1 MSRRVPRL
9 SPSLPALLRGLLLS
23 LPLLSA
29 APLVLTPGAAH
40 ADARPALAAF
50 RAGEYAKALRLAR
63 PLAAKDD
70 PQAMYLLGVMYEQGK
85 GVARDDPTAVKWYAA
100 ASRKGNYASAQYNLA
115 RMYLDGRGVNKNL
128 PKAREWLNAAAAQ
141 GHPESKTL
149 LAELDGGASVARAP
163 ARPETPAPAK
173 PEAPARTPAVA
184 AAPAAAPA
192 PISSAARA
200 PDGPAAPPEPA
211 NNAAEPIARP
221 PEAVDRRDFPTRT
234 NELSRPAEPAKAPEA
249 AAAKAPQPDK
259 PVQVGK
265 AELPAPR
272 AAEPAAAPKPA
283 PAVSAPTAPPPP
295 AASAAPAASPPPAT
309 VAPSVAAAPAPAA
322 RPAARAD
329 ADTPVLAAY
338 RSGDY
343 ARALKLAVPL
353 AQREDGPGMYV
364 LGKLY
369 ETGQG
374 ARRDDYT
381 AVKWL
386 AAASRKANYAPA
398 QYALARMYVDG
409 RGVNKNL
416 PKAKEWLTTAA
427 AQGHAESQQLLAQ
440 LGGKPVAVAAA
451 PAVAPAAP
459 VAAAAPAPAA
469 PAAAA
474 KAPEAVAPARPA
486 ETKGVESKP
495 AEVKAPEVKAP
506 EVKAAEVR
514 AADAKAP
521 EPRPAEAKPEPAR
534 IAEARPAVKAPEAK
548 APEAKVAETRGA
560 EVRAPDGSFPESRVG
575 ESRPQAAPGMRLG
588 DAPQTAMLA
597 RPAPSATT
605 AGAGARKEPIF
616 AMFSP
621 AATQAS
627 ITTLNTVARR
637 SESQSI
643 EQARAQLAVPM
654 MDVAMRYWEAEAAG
668 DRKGMGDARGAI
680 TANGPMAIGLAK
692 QWRNSKAGN
701 ERAAGALLATL
712 TQSGSE
718 TVAEACSGY
727 RMAAEAPGA
736 EHAPALFHAAL
747 CEAQRDPKQSL
758 SWLHASADAGHA
770 AALETLGR
778 ACIESSDKNWGC
790 AMHYFE
796 LAAQRGRGSSMTL
809 YGWVLSNQ
817 PSASEK
823 DFTEALNWYRKGAS
837 AGDLFAQNNLGEMFE
852 RGRGTRRDD
861 KQARQWYG
869 RAAEAGFGPGQF
881 NYARLLLAGVG
892 GPKDKDGA
900 VQWLQKAERNGV
912 SQAKAALAQIT
923 ASQ

>member
-1 MSRRVPRL
+1 
-9 SPSLPALLRGLLLS
+9 LPALLRGLLLS
-23 LPLLSA
+23 LPLISA
-29 APLVLTPGAAH
+29 APLGLAPGAAH
-40 ADARPALAAF
+40 ADAKPALAAF
-50 RAGEYAKALRLAR
+50 RAGDYAKALRLAR
-63 PLAAKDD
+63 PLAVKEDA
-70 PQAMYLLGVMYEQGK
+70 QAMYLLGVMYEQGK

-128 PKAREWLNAAAAQ
+128 PKAKEWLNAAAAQ
-141 GHPESKTL
+141 GHPDSKAL
-149 LAELDGGASVARAP
+149 LAELDGGAIVARAP
-163 ARPETPAPAK
+163 AK
-173 PEAPARTPAVA
+173 PEPPARAAAAPVHA
-184 AAPAAAPA
+184 AAPAAPSIPA
-192 PISSAARA
+192 GPAARA
-200 PDGPAAPPEPA
+200 PDAPAAIPEPV
-211 NNAAEPIARP
+211 NSAAEPIARP
-221 PEAVDRRDFPTRT
+221 PEAVDRRDFPART
-234 NELSRPAEPAKAPEA
+234 NELARLTEPGKAPETA
-249 AAAKAPQPDK
+249 GSAAKPPEPEK
-259 PVQVGK
+259 PVQVAK
-265 AELPAPR
+265 ADLPAPR
-272 AAEPAAAPKPA
+272 AAEAAAVPPATAAPAKPA
-283 PAVSAPTAPPPP
+283 PAV
-295 AASAAPAASPPPAT
+295 
-309 VAPSVAAAPAPAA
+309 AAPAPAPTPA
-322 RPAARAD
+322 PVPPAPAAAASSPAVAPAPVAKPAAKPE
-329 ADTPVLAAY
+329 ADTAVLAAY

-374 ARRDDYT
+374 AKRDDYT

-416 PKAKEWLTTAA
+416 AKAKEWLTTAA
-427 AQGHAESQQLLAQ
+427 SQGHAESQQLLTQ

-451 PAVAPAAP
+451 PAAASSGTPAP
-459 VAAAAPAPAA
+459 VASATPA

-474 KAPEAVAPARPA
+474 TAPAAKTPEPPA
-486 ETKGVESKP
+486 PVKPVEPRVADGKP
-495 AEVKAPEVKAP
+495 AEAKPLETRAPES
-506 EVKAAEVR
+506 KAAEAR
-514 AADAKAP
+514 PEPAKAAEAKPAEKAP
-521 EPRPAEAKPEPAR
+521 EPRVADG
-534 IAEARPAVKAPEAK
+534 RPADSRV
-548 APEAKVAETRGA
+548 
-560 EVRAPDGSFPESRVG
+560 PESRAG
-575 ESRPQAAPGMRLG
+575 ESRALSLAAAVPTPGLRAG
-588 DAPQTAMLA
+588 DAPQTAMLGRPPLPGASAAGPASGGSAGSA
-597 RPAPSATT
+597 RREPS
-605 AGAGARKEPIF
+605 F
-616 AMFSP
+616 AMYSP
-621 AATQAS
+621 SATQAS

-643 EQARAQLAVPM
+643 EQARAQLAAPM

-680 TANGPMAIGLAK
+680 TANGPMAIGLAR
-692 QWRNSKAGN
+692 QWRTSKAGN
-701 ERAAGALLATL
+701 ERAAGALLSTL
-712 TQSGSE
+712 TQSGAE
-718 TVAEACSGY
+718 TAGEACGGY
-727 RMAAEAPGA
+727 RAAAEAPGP

-778 ACIESSDKNWGC
+778 ACIEGNEKNWGC

-796 LAAQRGRGSSMTL
+796 LAAQRGRGSAMTL

-817 PSASEK
+817 PSAGEK
-823 DFTEALNWYRKGAS
+823 DFAEALNWYRKGAN

-881 NYARLLLAGVG
+881 NYARLLLSGVG
-892 GPKDKDGA
+892 GPRDKDGA

-912 SQAKAALAQIT
+912 AQAKAALAQIT

>member
-1 MSRRVPRL
+1 MSRRAPRL
-9 SPSLPALLRGLLLS
+9 SPPLPALLRGLLFS

-29 APLVLTPGAAH
+29 APLALAPACAF
-40 ADARPALAAF
+40 ADAKPALTAF
-50 RAGEYAKALRLAR
+50 RAGDYAKALRLAR
-63 PLAAKDD
+63 PLAGKED

-100 ASRKGNYASAQYNLA
+100 AARKGNYASAQYNLA
-115 RMYLDGRGVNKNL
+115 RMYLDGRGVNRN
-128 PKAREWLNAAAAQ
+128 PARAKEWLNAAAAQ

-149 LAELDGGASVARAP
+149 LAELDGGAPVAR
-163 ARPETPAPAK
+163 APAK
-173 PEAPARTPAVA
+173 PEAPAPARAPAAASSPASASV
-184 AAPAAAPA
+184 AAPAAA
-192 PISSAARA
+192 ARA
-200 PDGPAAPPEPA
+200 PEAPGAPPEPV
-211 NNAAEPIARP
+211 NSAAEPIARP

-234 NELSRPAEPAKAPEA
+234 SELTQPAEPAKS
-249 AAAKAPQPDK
+249 
-259 PVQVGK
+259 VQV
-265 AELPAPR
+265 ARTELPAPR
-272 AAEPAAAPKPA
+272 AAEPVAAPPAAATPAPAAATPGSPVAVGPAPAPA
-283 PAVSAPTAPPPP
+283 PAVSPPAPPAV
-295 AASAAPAASPPPAT
+295 AAVPAT
-309 VAPSVAAAPAPAA
+309 PA
-322 RPAARAD
+322 RPAARAE
-329 ADTPVLAAY
+329 ARPEAEAPVLAAY

-353 AQREDGPGMYV
+353 SQREDGPGMYV

-374 ARRDDYT
+374 AKRDEYT

-416 PKAKEWLTTAA
+416 AKAKEWLSTAA

-451 PAVAPAAP
+451 PSASAP
-459 VAAAAPAPAA
+459 PAA
-469 PAAAA
+469 PAAASA
-474 KAPEAVAPARPA
+474 VSTPAAVPAAAPVPA
-486 ETKGVESKP
+486 
-495 AEVKAPEVKAP
+495 
-506 EVKAAEVR
+506 
-514 AADAKAP
+514 AKAP
-521 EPRPAEAKPEPAR
+521 EPVASPAPARTSEPKVAESRASEAKAAEPRPADSKAVEPKPVEPRA
-534 IAEARPAVKAPEAK
+534 AEARPAERAPE
-548 APEAKVAETRGA
+548 PKVAESRPA
-560 EVRAPDGSFPESRVG
+560 EKPA
-575 ESRPQAAPGMRLG
+575 ESRPMESRAPLLAAGAPTPGLRLG
-588 DAPQTAMLA
+588 DPPQTAMLA
-597 RPAPSATT
+597 RPAPSA
-605 AGAGARKEPIF
+605 ASASASSGGARKEPSF
-616 AMFSP
+616 AMFS
-621 AATQAS
+621 ASATQAS

-637 SESQSI
+637 TESLNI
-643 EQARAQLAVPM
+643 EQARAQLAAPM
-654 MDVAMRYWEAEAAG
+654 MDVAMRFWEAEAAG

-680 TANGPMAIGLAK
+680 TANGPMAIGLAR
-692 QWRNSKAGN
+692 QWRASKAGN
-701 ERAAGALLATL
+701 ERAAGALLSTL

-718 TVAEACSGY
+718 TAGEACSGY
-727 RMAAEAPGA
+727 RVAAEAPGS

-778 ACIESSDKNWGC
+778 ACIETNEKNWGC

-817 PSASEK
+817 PSAGEK
-823 DFTEALNWYRKGAS
+823 DFSEAINWYRKGAG

-852 RGRGTRRDD
+852 RGRGTRKDD

-892 GPKDKDGA
+892 GPRDKDGA

-912 SQAKAALAQIT
+912 AQAKAALAQIT